1 MSQDRRG
8 FLKGL
13 TTTVSVVADPFGE
26 ILEAARSDG
35 SEAAF
40 ESLISNLKA
49 EKKYPLLFEAR
60 LMQKRHQLG
69 LPLILIEPATGL
81 DPETQGEYEQAT
93 ISAAR
98 EVGEHFL
105 ADGDIIASWPYFRA
119 IGENGS
125 IARAIEAIP
134 PDEGEDAVIEIAFY
148 EGANPSK
155 GFEMILARYG
165 TCRAITSFSQFP
177 SSDGQEE
184 SGRLLVRTLHS
195 ELLANLKGSVQ
206 RREGTAPATGSIS
219 ELIAGRDWLFEGNT
233 YYIDTSHVSS
243 VVQLSPRLEDGRSL
257 DLALELTDYGQR
269 LSEMFQYPGEPP
281 FEDLYVDHAFYLK
294 VLLGREISEGVAH
307 FRNKL
312 GGSDSDPDGTAAAQA
327 LVQLLERIERYDE
340 AIEVSVKYLKDFP
353 AHELKCSSVP
363 QLCQISGD
371 YARLRQV
378 SRDQEDLLSFT
389 ASVLYDGKS

>member
-1 MSQDRRG
+1 MPRDRRG

-13 TTTVSVVADPFGE
+13 TATAIPVRDPFGE

-40 ESLISNLKA
+40 ESLILNLKA

-60 LMQKRHQLG
+60 LMQKRHQMS
-69 LPLILIEPATGL
+69 LPLILTEPTAGL

-93 ISAAR
+93 IAAAR

-125 IARAIEAIP
+125 IAGAIKAIP
-134 PDEGEDAVIEIAFY
+134 ADEAEDAVIEIAFY

-165 TCRAITSFSQFP
+165 ICRAITSFSQFP
-177 SSDGQEE
+177 SADGQEE

-195 ELLANLKGSVQ
+195 ELLANLKSSVR

-219 ELIAGRDWLFEGNT
+219 ELIAGRTSLASEADGTLDEGTRRQVDEVVRARFRPEFLNRVDEIILF
-233 YYIDTSHVSS
+233 
-243 VVQLSPRLEDGRSL
+243 
-257 DLALELTDYGQR
+257 
-269 LSEMFQYPGEPP
+269 
-281 FEDLYVDHAFYLK
+281 HA
-294 VLLGREISEGVAH
+294 LGRRHLKKIAGMQLAALGRRLADRRVTVETTDAATDQLVAEGYDSAYGARPLRRTIQRRVLNPLAERLLKGGFGEGATVVVDADNGEFTFTVA
-307 FRNKL
+307 
-312 GGSDSDPDGTAAAQA
+312 SQPAA
-327 LVQLLERIERYDE
+327 
-340 AIEVSVKYLKDFP
+340 
-353 AHELKCSSVP
+353 
-363 QLCQISGD
+363 G
-371 YARLRQV
+371 
-378 SRDQEDLLSFT
+378 
-389 ASVLYDGKS
+389 

>member
-1 MSQDRRG
+1 MSKDRRG

-13 TTTVSVVADPFGE
+13 TTTVNPVVDPFGE
-26 ILEAARSDG
+26 ILDAARSNG
-35 SEAAF
+35 SDAVF
-40 ESLISNLKA
+40 KSLIRNLKR

-69 LPLILIEPATGL
+69 LPLILTEPATGL

-93 ISAAR
+93 IAAAR

-125 IARAIEAIP
+125 IAGAIEAIP
-134 PDEGEDAVIEIAFY
+134 ADEAEDAVIEIAFY

-155 GFEMILARYG
+155 GFEMVLTRYG
-165 TCRAITSFSQFP
+165 ICRAITSFSQFP

-184 SGRLLVRTLHS
+184 SGQLLVRTLHS
-195 ELLANLKGSVQ
+195 ELLANLKSSVR
-206 RREGTAPATGSIS
+206 RREGTAPATESIS

-243 VVQLSPRLEDGRSL
+243 VVQLSPRLENRDSL
-257 DLALELTDYGQR
+257 NRALEFTDYGR
-269 LSEMFQYPGEPP
+269 CLSEMFQYPGEPP
-281 FEDLYVDHAFYLK
+281 FEDLYTDHSFYLK
-294 VLLGREISEGVAH
+294 AILGREVSEGVAH
-307 FRNKL
+307 FRKKL

-327 LVQLLERIERYDE
+327 LVRLLERIERYDE
-340 AIEVSVKYLKDFP
+340 AIEISVEYLKEFP

-363 QLCQISGD
+363 QLCQIAGD
-371 YARLRQV
+371 YERLRNV
-378 SRDQEDLLSFT
+378 SHAQGDLLSFT
-389 ASVLYDGKS
+389 ASVLFDSKN

>member
-1 MSQDRRG
+1 MANDRRG

-13 TTTVSVVADPFGE
+13 TATVNPVRDPFGE
-26 ILEAARSDG
+26 ILETARSDG
-35 SEAAF
+35 SDAAF

-69 LPLILIEPATGL
+69 LPLILNDPVAGL

-93 ISAAR
+93 IAAAR
-98 EVGEHFL
+98 EVGSHFL

-125 IARAIEAIP
+125 IAKAIDAIP
-134 PDEGEDAVIEIAFY
+134 ADEGEDAVIEIAFY

-155 GFEMILARYG
+155 GFEMVLARYG
-165 TCRAITSFSQFP
+165 ICRAITSFSQFP
-177 SSDGQEE
+177 SADGQEK

-195 ELLANLKGSVQ
+195 ELLGNLKSSVR
-206 RREGTAPATGSIS
+206 RREGTAPSTGSIS

-243 VVQLSPRLEDGRSL
+243 VVQLSPRLEDRASL
-257 DLALELTDYGQR
+257 SLALELTDYGR
-269 LSEMFQYPGEPP
+269 CLSEMFQYPGEPP
-281 FEDLYVDHAFYLK
+281 FEDLYTDHSHYLK
-294 VLLGREISEGVAH
+294 ALLGQEVSEGVAH
-307 FRNKL
+307 FRKKL

-327 LVQLLERIERYDE
+327 LVSLLERIERYDE
-340 AIEVSVKYLKDFP
+340 AIEVSVEYLKDFP

-371 YARLRQV
+371 YDRLRKV
-378 SRDQEDLLSFT
+378 SRDQGDLLSFT
-389 ASVLYDGKS
+389 ASVLYNSES

>member
-195 ELLANLKGSVQ
+195 ELLANLKSSVQ

-281 FEDLYVDHAFYLK
+281 FEDLYADHAFYLK

-371 YARLRQV
+371 YARLREV